1 MKANRNRGWRYW
13 RNLSVFS
20 LTSIFIGLLF
30 FQYLGVPFCLSYGYA
45 HPKRAALCCITPA
58 DWGLKYED
66 VSFTTRDG
74 LTLRGWYL
82 PSQNKAAVILTHGIA
97 ANRVAVLDPAL
108 MLARNGFGV
117 LLFDLR
123 AHGESDSDLLPYGG
137 NEAEDVRGAAAYLQT
152 RADVDPGRIGA
163 MGLSLGAQVSIL
175 GAGRDEA
182 IKAVV
187 ADGPGA
193 TTFEDW
199 PPPQTVGDWLYVPFD
214 LVFYQMLPW
223 RMGVSH
229 PVSVQT
235 AIAQIAPRPI
245 LVISGGAEQNM
256 MQHHY
261 AAAREFLD
269 YVAILKGVADGRAR
283 RQQIDEVLE
292 LVRLTEAAARRLKT
306 YSGGMKRRVGIA
318 QALLGSPKLLI
329 VDEPKVGLDPEERV
343 RLRNLLGDVATR
355 ATVILSTHIVEDISQ
370 SCNDL
375 AVINHGQVL
384 FRGSPR
390 DLIAKTRGQV
400 WNIVTASE
408 RPNGG
413 LSVVSTLQSQDGVQ
427 YRVLGT
433 PGTQY
438 EAKPVEPSLED
449 GYIWLMQQ
457 SRE

>member
-1 MKANRNRGWRYW
+1 MIEIKQLTKTYSGNVHALRG
-13 RNLSVFS
+13 LDLEIGSGMF
-20 LTSIFIGLLF
+20 GLLGPNGAGKTTLMRILAGLLRPTSGQAQAF
-30 FQYLGVPFCLSYGYA
+30 GYDLNTQSGKQAVKALLG
-45 HPKRAALCCITPA
+45 
-58 DWGLKYED
+58 
-66 VSFTTRDG
+66 
-74 LTLRGWYL
+74 YL
-82 PSQNKAAVILTHGIA
+82 PQELGLYPDLT
-97 ANRVAVLDPAL
+97 
-108 MLARNGFGV
+108 
-117 LLFDLR
+117 
-123 AHGESDSDLLPYGG
+123 
-137 NEAEDVRGAAAYLQT
+137 
-152 RADVDPGRIGA
+152 
-163 MGLSLGAQVSIL
+163 
-175 GAGRDEA
+175 
-182 IKAVV
+182 
-187 ADGPGA
+187 
-193 TTFEDW
+193 
-199 PPPQTVGDWLYVPFD
+199 
-214 LVFYQMLPW
+214 
-223 RMGVSH
+223 
-229 PVSVQT
+229 
-235 AIAQIAPRPI
+235 
-245 LVISGGAEQNM
+245 
-256 MQHHY
+256 
-261 AAAREFLD
+261 AREFLD

-292 LVRLTEAAARRLKT
+292 LVRLSEAAARRLKT

-329 VDEPKVGLDPEERV
+329 VDEPTVGLDPEERV

-413 LSVVSTLQSQDGVQ
+413 LSVVSTLQLQDGVQ